1 MALDDAPNS
10 PEFLR
15 RSYLRDAILMTHSPR
30 SSKRR
35 FAVAVVAI
43 ASAGA
48 AFWHFA
54 ALTHGQAKKSK
65 PAAAATEGP
74 DLSADLDEAIRVVE
88 GGQFQKFLELYA
100 PVEILRQM
108 RQQDVLQQASAMLAQ
123 QPQGK
128 AQLLAVLQ
136 ALKKQTPRYDK
147 TKGLATFEFD
157 PFASGFPES
166 TVELDLPA
174 TGDLKLSGLG
184 DDLPKVV
191 TQATKLLEA
200 GDVATFVEK
209 LFPATELARLKQPEQ
224 MAALLQQFKDTPEL
238 QTSMLADFERM
249 KATKA
254 ALTDKGQVAVFKLVA
269 GKDLPERIVKMQK
282 AGNHWRLFDDGSRVT
297 TELARQ
303 SKLKPPGN
311 VMSVQMELI
320 GGNWRFV
327 ELPLFRPGG

>member
-1 MALDDAPNS
+1 MTYPHGAVSLLRVPVVILGLFAAALV
-10 PEFLR
+10 L
-15 RSYLRDAILMTHSPR
+15 
-30 SSKRR
+30 
-35 FAVAVVAI
+35 
-43 ASAGA
+43 G
-48 AFWHFA
+48 HFA
-54 ALTHGQAKKSK
+54 PATHGQSK
-65 PAAAATEGP
+65 TKPKAAAATADAPE
-74 DLSADLDEAIRVVE
+74 LAADLDEAIRVVE
-88 GGQFQKFLELYA
+88 AGQFQKFLELYA

-108 RQQDVLQQASAMLAQ
+108 RQQDVVQQAAAMLAQ

-128 AQLLAVLQ
+128 AQLLAILQ
-136 ALKKQTPRYDK
+136 ALKKQTPRFDK

-157 PFASGFPES
+157 PFASGLPES
-166 TVELDLPA
+166 PLELNLPP

-184 DDLPKVV
+184 DDLPKVI

-200 GDVATFVEK
+200 GDIATFVEK
-209 LFPATELARLKQPEQ
+209 LFPATELARLNQPDQ

-238 QTSMLADFERM
+238 QTAMLTDFKRM
-249 KATKA
+249 QATKA
-254 ALTDKGQVAVFKLVA
+254 AMTDKGQVAVFKLA
-269 GKDLPERIVKMQK
+269 EGKDLPERIVKMQK
-282 AGNHWRLFDDGSRVT
+282 AGNHWRLFEDGPRVT

>member
-1 MALDDAPNS
+1 M
-10 PEFLR
+10 
-15 RSYLRDAILMTHSPR
+15 IHSPR
-30 SSKRR
+30 SSRR
-35 FAVAVVAI
+35 RIAVAIVAVI
-43 ASAGA
+43 FVGAGL
-48 AFWHFA
+48 WHHA
-54 ALTHGQAKKSK
+54 PLTHGQAKKST
-65 PAAAATEGP
+65 PAAAAKEP
-74 DLSADLDEAIRVVE
+74 ELAADLDEAIRVVE
-88 GGQFQKFLELYA
+88 AGQFQKFLELYA

-108 RQQDVLQQASAMLAQ
+108 RQQDVLQQAAAMLAQ

-157 PFASGFPES
+157 PFASGIPES
-166 TVELDLPA
+166 PVELNLPS
-174 TGDLKLSGLG
+174 TGDSKLSGLG
-184 DDLPKVV
+184 DDLPKVI

-209 LFPATELARLKQPEQ
+209 LFPATELARLNQPDQ

-238 QTSMLADFERM
+238 QTSMLADFKRM
-249 KATKA
+249 QATKA

-282 AGNHWRLFDDGSRVT
+282 AGNHWRLFEDGPRVAD
-297 TELARQ
+297 ELARQ

-311 VMSVQMELI
+311 AMSVQMELI

-327 ELPLFRPGG
+327 ELPLFRGGPN